1 MIGPLLGVVVLIAVV
16 VFYRRRRGLGG
27 PADGPQP
34 IKRNCKW
41 VATGD
46 PDRRLREYRCETCR
60 VTGYSAT
67 GNPPIEC
74 KQALK

>member
-1 MIGPLLGVVVLIAVV
+1 MIGPLLGAIVLIAVV
-16 VFYRRRRGLGG
+16 VFYNRRRQGG
-27 PADGPQP
+27 TGHAEHKPV
-34 IKRNCKW
+34 KRNCQW
-41 VATGD
+41 VAVG
-46 PDRRLREYRCETCR
+46 PEKRLREYRCETCR

>member
-1 MIGPLLGVVVLIAVV
+1 MIGPLLGAIVLIAVV
-16 VFYRRRRGLGG
+16 VFYNRRRHGG
-27 PADGPQP
+27 TGHAVQKPV
-34 IKRNCKW
+34 KRNCKW

-46 PDRRLREYRCETCR
+46 PEKRLREYKCETCR

-67 GNPPIEC
+67 GSPPIEC